1 MPTGIK
7 VRDAMIS
14 GVVIGN
20 PDQNIVEGARIMR
33 KEDVGS
39 LIICDDSKPVGI
51 VTREDIVNKIVAKD
65 LHPSKI
71 FLREIM
77 SKELISCNPDFD
89 ISEAASLMS
98 KYQYERI
105 PVISMGKLVGIISTR
120 EIAKVAP
127 PALEVMTEHL
137 RIDQGIE
144 ENHENQEL
152 EITEG
157 VCDIC
162 GNESDNLQNINDRW
176 VCDSCIEEAK
186 EL

>member
-1 MPTGIK
+1 MPTDIK
-7 VRDAMIS
+7 VKDAMIK
-14 GVVIGN
+14 GVVTGK
-20 PDQNIVEGARIMR
+20 PDQNVVEGSRVMR

-39 LIICDDSKPVGI
+39 LIICENNKPVGI
-51 VTREDIVNKIVAKD
+51 VTREDIVSKVVAKD
-65 LHPSKI
+65 LHPSKVL
-71 FLREIM
+71 LREIM
-77 SKELISCNPDFD
+77 SKELVTCNPDFD

-105 PVISMGKLVGIISTR
+105 PVVSMGKLVGIISTR

-127 PALEVMTEHL
+127 AALEVMTEHL

-144 ENHENQEL
+144 NHENQEL

-157 VCDIC
+157 VCELC